1 MTKRCFITA
10 VFLFFA
16 LSSVF
21 AQKDALHFIAI
32 GDWGREGK
40 HLQRE
45 TADVMAKYAEENP
58 VKFIATTGDNFY
70 ETGIK
75 TVDDPLVKLSFE
87 DIYTANSLQV
97 PWYATLGN
105 HDYGDNAQA
114 QIDLTKVN
122 NRWKM
127 PSRYYSIEEESGD
140 GTKIQ
145 FLFID
150 TNPFLIKYQK
160 MNEKEKELFQKS
172 VDDINSQG
180 WEQQLKWIESSL
192 KNCDA
197 DWKVVIGHHPV
208 LSGGKHKGAKELQEH
223 LKPLLEKY
231 GVNMYI
237 CGHDHDIQYLKEN
250 NVNYFVSGAGSELY
264 ETGSIEQS
272 VFYQSINAF
281 LSVKIYRDRALLK
294 FINVNGETAFETEL
308 KP

>member
-1 MTKRCFITA
+1 MKRSILA
-10 VFLFFA
+10 VVFTFFV
-16 LSSVF
+16 LTNIF
-21 AQKDALHFIAI
+21 AQQDTFHFFAI

-40 HLQRE
+40 HLQKE
-45 TADVMAKYAEENP
+45 TADAMSKYADENP
-58 VKFIATTGDNFY
+58 VKFVATTGDNFY

-75 TVDDPLVKLSFE
+75 TVDDPLIQLSFE
-87 DIYTANSLQV
+87 NIYTANSLNV

-127 PSRYYSIEEESGD
+127 PSRYYSIDEELSD

-150 TNPFLIKYQK
+150 TNPFITKYQK
-160 MNEKEKELFQKS
+160 FDIEETELFQSS
-172 VDDINSQG
+172 VDDLNAQG
-180 WEQQLKWIESSL
+180 WKDQLKWIESSL

-197 DWKVVIGHHPV
+197 DWKIVVGHHPV
-208 LSGGKHKGAKELQEH
+208 LSGGKHKGAKELQQH
-223 LKPLLEKY
+223 LKPLFEKY

-250 NVNYFVSGAGSELY
+250 NINYLVSGAGSELRDT
-264 ETGSIEQS
+264 EIIDQT
-272 VFYQSINAF
+272 VFCKSINSF
-281 LSVKIYRDRALLK
+281 LSVKILRDKARIK